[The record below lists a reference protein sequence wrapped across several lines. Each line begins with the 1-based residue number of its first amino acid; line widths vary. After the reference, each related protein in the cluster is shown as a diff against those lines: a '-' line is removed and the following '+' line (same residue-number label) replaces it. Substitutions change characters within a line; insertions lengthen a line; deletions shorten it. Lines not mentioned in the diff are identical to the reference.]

1 MLIATRQIWVVSLF
15 IIMAQTPVEV
25 DLTNDTPPHWT
36 TQGATT
42 PPAATTAAAEPTTCA
57 ICLQDIHR
65 EAIGPNAP
73 YDCAA
78 CSHPIHLRCA
88 MEHVAH
94 QTQPACPTCRQQWT
108 QEGQHRLEQLGQ
120 TNQVP
125 WAVPETP
132 HDTRNFHNQP
142 PPAPDQPILL
152 CCPRLALINHHH
164 PEQDTSWRE
173 LPTRHMEWA
182 PTLHR
187 TTNEWQ
193 PEWVCLRCNTAVTPN
208 DLTIDA
214 DEPAPICPFHGPR
227 RLAIDVRHNERG
239 WVCSRGLPP
248 HILQCEPTRI
258 NTPAPPST
266 AADGHPTTDKLYPTQ
281 TLGSTFHCFLPHLH
295 PDAADAWRVHRH
307 AGPEWQDLVTQL
319 RRAPAM
325 PWQRLH
331 HTLQMLQQIA
341 LDTGHRLPAAE
352 TALVEQL
359 VTAGSREP
367 TGAQIHFPWAMNILT
382 QSSGYVPATAQEALL
397 QNFLGERQAS
407 HAASMAERWR
417 QQTRPAT
424 PPHNHPS
431 PPATE
436 ARPAHT
442 RRPPSPPTD
451 SNSTTSSTSSST
463 DTTSSSTP
471 TARAPT
477 PQAPQ
482 QPPPAPETTSPDERR
497 LHIAL
502 ATLDDIDLF
511 ATLQQKCLF
520 FQTPPQFIRGRVR
533 QALSYA
539 LHNINT
545 APSQQGQS
553 RAWKLCLLFPWMLLH
568 RPPGVRTLSKDGW
581 PARIEQFQKGQ
592 WIQLLSRAHH
602 QAQAITPNSSPEQE
616 LQDPTRRPPEPYAP
630 LHPSL
635 SEFQPDQPVDLPD
648 DLILMNLRRARKGAA
663 PPVRPHR
670 RYPPHPAR

>member
-1 MLIATRQIWVVSLF
+1 MLFSGDGHHQSVGICISATLGKLLRDCTFHACSNRVCTLNF
-15 IIMAQTPVEV
+15 ILSGKKFCVFSCYF
-25 DLTNDTPPHWT
+25 
-36 TQGATT
+36 
-42 PPAATTAAAEPTTCA
+42 PTTWHDDEDVEEMYHALDTLLLACGESGTIPILGGDFNA
-57 ICLQDIHR
+57 CIGMANKETDEFVQH
-65 EAIGPNAP
+65 IGP
-73 YDCAA
+73 
-78 CSHPIHLRCA
+78 HG
-88 MEHVAH
+88 M
-94 QTQPACPTCRQQWT
+94 
-108 QEGQHRLEQLGQ
+108 G
-120 TNQVP
+120 
-125 WAVPETP
+125 
-132 HDTRNFHNQP
+132 TRNVRGTLLARWICQQGLYIFNRYKSV
-142 PPAPDQPILL
+142 DQ
-152 CCPRLALINHHH
+152 H
-164 PEQDTSWRE
+164 
-173 LPTRHMEWA
+173 
-182 PTLHR
+182 
-187 TTNEWQ
+187 EWQ

-208 DLTIDA
+208 DLTIDT
-214 DEPAPICPFHGPR
+214 DEPPPICPFHGPR

-266 AADGHPTTDKLYPTQ
+266 PAAPGQRQWEHQRPPSDGQAIPDANSWFYVPLLLAGANQ
-281 TLGSTFHCFLPHLH
+281 LH
-295 PDAADAWRVHRH
+295 PDAADAWRAHRH

-359 VTAGSREP
+359 GIAGSREP
-367 TGAQIHFPWAMNILT
+367 TGAQIHFPWAMNLFT

-407 HAASMAERWR
+407 QAASMAERWR

-424 PPHNHPS
+424 EARPAHIRRYEATPSHRQPP

-442 RRPPSPPTD
+442 SRPPSPPTD
-451 SNSTTSSTSSST
+451 SSPSTTSSTSSST

-477 PQAPQ
+477 PPAPP

-497 LHIAL
+497 LHVAL

-533 QALSYA
+533 QAFSYA

-545 APSQQGQS
+545 APSQGMPGSVGTVRQIRSVPGRVFPQRRAVAGCIRS
-553 RAWKLCLLFPWMLLH
+553 FGNFRPRLIQPQKANNAWKILVLGAGS
-568 RPPGVRTLSKDGW
+568 RKD
-581 PARIEQFQKGQ
+581 
-592 WIQLLSRAHH
+592 
-602 QAQAITPNSSPEQE
+602 
-616 LQDPTRRPPEPYAP
+616 
-630 LHPSL
+630 
-635 SEFQPDQPVDLPD
+635 VLP
-648 DLILMNLRRARKGAA
+648 
-663 PPVRPHR
+663 
-670 RYPPHPAR
+670 